1 MIGGDKTVYFLSR
14 RFIQR
19 GYHVTIIHNDRAR
32 CQELAQQTNATVVF
46 GEGSGIN
53 QLEEAAARRADVVL
67 ALSEHDQDNLIAC
80 QVANK
85 LYGVPHTM
93 ALVNDPEN
101 EEVFKKLG
109 ISVAFSATKIIASL
123 IEQQANFDDIT
134 TLMPIAQGR
143 INVTDVRLDSES
155 PSIGKSLM
163 ELGLTEGSL
172 VACVIRDDEVL
183 VPRGNTRLLVG
194 DHLILIS
201 QPEEQE
207 QNLVALC
214 GVQPN

>member
-1 MIGGDKTVYFLSR
+1 M
-14 RFIQR
+14 
-19 GYHVTIIHNDRAR
+19 
-32 CQELAQQTNATVVF
+32 
-46 GEGSGIN
+46 
-53 QLEEAAARRADVVL
+53 EEAAARRADVVL